1 MRTPGTAAEL
11 EVRRRIAAR
20 LFKEDMTLADVARC
34 VGASVSSVSRWKSA
48 LKAQG
53 AAALAAKPRPSPGRK
68 LSEAHQDELV
78 EILLRGP
85 LAAGFFTDLWT
96 CRRVRQVIEQ
106 KFGVTYHVDHVGRL
120 LHSLGFSPQQPRR
133 RARERDEAAIERWRR
148 EDWPR
153 IKKGEPAGK
162 LASFS
167 STKRAFI
174 CNR

>member
-1 MRTPGTAAEL
+1 MRTKGTAAEL

-20 LFKEDMTLADVARC
+20 LLKEDMTLADVARC
-34 VGASVSSVSRWKSA
+34 VDASVSSVNRWNRA

-53 AAALAAKPRPSPGRK
+53 PAGLAAKPHPGPSRK
-68 LSEAHQDELV
+68 LNDTQQGELV

-85 LAAGFFTDLWT
+85 LVAGFFNDLWT
-96 CRRVRQVIEQ
+96 CRRVREVIEQ

-153 IKKGEPAGK
+153 IKKGAPGEK
-162 LASFS
+162 LASCS
-167 STKRAFI
+167 STKRALI